1 LQANPVE
8 LIFLSRPM
16 MAISKTLRSTLVT
29 LLAGAVLVAA
39 GSARADDDFDVK
51 ALPGKVTIT
60 AKGKWHINKDYPWS
74 LTVGEK
80 KLDTKFELAEKSAA
94 VVAPTGHATLKG
106 GICNG
111 DQCRM
116 FKVAVDVP

>member
-1 LQANPVE
+1 
-8 LIFLSRPM
+8 
-16 MAISKTLRSTLVT
+16 MAIARTLRSTLFT
-29 LLAGAVLVAA
+29 LIAGAALVA
-39 GSARADDDFDVK
+39 STTARADEDYDVK
-51 ALPGKVTIT
+51 VAPGKVTIT

-74 LTVGEK
+74 LIVGDK
-80 KLDTKFELAEKSAA
+80 KLPEAKFQLEEKSAKVDAPKGA
-94 VVAPTGHATLKG
+94 VNLKG

>member
-1 LQANPVE
+1 
-8 LIFLSRPM
+8 
-16 MAISKTLRSTLVT
+16 MAITKILRPTLFALIGFATL
-29 LLAGAVLVAA
+29 AA
-39 GSARADDDFDVK
+39 SGSARADDDFDVK
-51 ALPGKVTIT
+51 VAPGKVTIV

-74 LTVGEK
+74 LVAGDK
-80 KLDTKFELAEKSAA
+80 KIDVKAFHLEEKSAA
-94 VVAPTGHATLKG
+94 VDAPKGSANLKG